1 MLIMR
6 TSSPKQMAVNIS
18 LASAFISAVVL
29 FLLLFSDNNT
39 ELLAVIFGILVIF
52 ISVYIVVYHMLN
64 NFIFEKINP
73 IYKTIHQKNIP
84 EKDLKRDLEEKDVI
98 SEVNDEVVSW
108 AKNKTREIAQLK
120 QMARYRKEFLGNV
133 SHELKTP
140 IFTIQGYVLTLLDG
154 AIDDPEI
161 NKKYLK
167 KAEKSINRLIYIV
180 EDLEAITKFE
190 SGELTLDYETF
201 DIVSLMK
208 DVFETQELKAKEN
221 GIRLIFDSKYDKP
234 VKVYADKERIFQLAS
249 NLIVNSINYGQRNGR
264 TTVSFMDMGDNI
276 LIEVT
281 DNGLGIEQKD
291 IPRIFE
297 RFYRVDKSR
306 SREQGGTGLGLAI
319 VKHVIEA
326 HNQTINV
333 RSTPGKGTSFA
344 FTLSK
349 AKKK

>member
-1 MLIMR
+1 MM

-18 LASAFISAVVL
+18 LISAFISAVVL
-29 FLLLFSDNNT
+29 LLLFFSDQAT
-39 ELLAVIFGILVIF
+39 ELLPVIFGILFIF
-52 ISVYIVVYHMLN
+52 IAVYIVVYYMLN
-64 NFIFEKINP
+64 SFIFEKINP

-84 EKDLKRDLEEKDVI
+84 EKDLRRDLEEKDI
-98 SEVNDEVVSW
+98 IREVNDEVINW
-108 AKNKTREIAQLK
+108 ARNKTREIAQLK

-167 KAEKSINRLIYIV
+167 KAEKNINRMISIV
-180 EDLEAITKFE
+180 EDLEAITKLE
-190 SGELTLDYETF
+190 SGELTLNYETF

-208 DVFETQELKAKEN
+208 DVFETQELKTKEK
-221 GIRLIFDSKYDKP
+221 GTRLTFDSKYDKP
-234 VKVYADKERIFQLAS
+234 IKVYADKERIFQLAS
-249 NLIVNSINYGQRNGR
+249 NLIVNSINYGKNNGK

-333 RSTPGKGTSFA
+333 RSTPGKGSSFA

>member
-1 MLIMR
+1 
-6 TSSPKQMAVNIS
+6 MAVNIA
-18 LASAFISAVVL
+18 LTSAFISAVVL

-52 ISVYIVVYHMLN
+52 ISVFIVVYHMLN
-64 NFIFEKINP
+64 SFIFEKINP

-221 GIRLIFDSKYDKP
+221 GIRLTFDSKYDKP
-234 VKVYADKERIFQLAS
+234 IKVYADKERIFQLAS

>member
-1 MLIMR
+1 MR

-52 ISVYIVVYHMLN
+52 ISVFIVVYHMLN
-64 NFIFEKINP
+64 SFIFEKINP

-84 EKDLKRDLEEKDVI
+84 EKDLKRDLEEKDII

-221 GIRLIFDSKYDKP
+221 GIRLTFDSKYDKP
-234 VKVYADKERIFQLAS
+234 IRVYADKERIFQLAS

>member
-1 MLIMR
+1 
-6 TSSPKQMAVNIS
+6 MAVNIS

-52 ISVYIVVYHMLN
+52 ISVFIVVYHMLN
-64 NFIFEKINP
+64 SFIFEKINP

-84 EKDLKRDLEEKDVI
+84 EKDLKRDLEEKDII

-221 GIRLIFDSKYDKP
+221 GIRLTFDSKYDKP
-234 VKVYADKERIFQLAS
+234 IKVYADKERIFQLAS